1 MEYDLLCFR
10 GYTATDTCVR
20 IGAVLHVRAHWRP
33 RHLRAHWRPP
43 TCACALAPT
52 YMLRAHWRPHGS
64 CRSCLHVCVRV
75 GAPHGSCH
83 SCYMCACALAPHM
96 VPAAPAYMCACAL
109 APHINLCTWFLPPVS
124 PPVSH
129 VQQQYSFLML
139 MLLFVLV

>member
-64 CRSCLHVCVRV
+64 CRSCLHVCVRI
-75 GAPHGSCH
+75 GAPHGSCRCCLH
-83 SCYMCACALAPHM
+83 VCVRIGAPHQSLHM
-96 VPAAPAYMCACAL
+96 VPASRQSPCQS
-109 APHINLCTWFLPPVS
+109 CTTTV
-124 PPVSH
+124 
-129 VQQQYSFLML
+129 
-139 MLLFVLV
+139 LFSDVDVIICFSLNNNIVFIYK